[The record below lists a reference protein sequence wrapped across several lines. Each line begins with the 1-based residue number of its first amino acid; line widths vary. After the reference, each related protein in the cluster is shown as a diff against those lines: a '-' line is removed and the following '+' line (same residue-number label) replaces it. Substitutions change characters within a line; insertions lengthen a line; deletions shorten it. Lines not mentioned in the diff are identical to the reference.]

1 MRIQGAKGGSS
12 KPRTP
17 VEQKDSLLAES
28 TAKLLLAISEGEIAG
43 GLDDTCIFLDDTPI
57 GNADGSKNFEGVT
70 WEFRSGSEHQEYIQG
85 IPSVDNEI
93 AVGMEL
99 KDDQPYVR
107 TVNNTQLSAIR
118 IRLSVPQ
125 FLQQHDNGDTTG
137 YRVDYVIELST
148 DGAGYKEVVKSAFDG
163 KTTSEYP
170 RTHRIDLP
178 KASTGWQVRVRRLT
192 KNQNNARIADRIN
205 IAAIAEVI
213 DAKLRYPNTALLF
226 ITFNARQFNNRI
238 PKVSVRP
245 KGGMLVKVPT
255 NYDPINRTYSGVW
268 DGTFKLAA
276 TNNPAWV
283 FYDLV
288 LNNRYGCGDRIKAS
302 QIDKWD
308 LYKIAQYCDELVPDG
323 HGGDGKE
330 PRFLCDVYIQSQE
343 SAYTVLRDI
352 AAIFRGMTF
361 WADNKVKAVADMP
374 SAIFRTFTNANI
386 VGGKPSYSGGSIQNR
401 YTQALVS
408 FTNIDNHSNDDVEPI
423 ADLKL
428 QRRYGVRKLELSAIG
443 CTRRSEANRRG
454 RWALLTNANDRM
466 ISFAT
471 GLEGAIP
478 SPGHIIAVADSSLAG
493 RNTGG
498 RISSV
503 EGRKITLDRTTSIK
517 AGDRLIVNLPNGGSE
532 GRTVTTVNKKVVTVS
547 VEYSQVPQKEAVW
560 VVDSDDLAVQLYR
573 VINIS
578 DNADNT
584 YTINGTIHNPDNYDH
599 IDSGARIDERP
610 ITVIPPNVQP
620 APKNVR
626 ISSYSQVD
634 QGIAFTTLRVDWE
647 AAESAIAYE
656 SEWRRDNGNWINA
669 PRTSTL
675 GFEVN
680 GIYAGRYQVR
690 VRAINASEI
699 SSVWTS
705 AEEVQLNG
713 KEGNPPAPLNLRA
726 ISEVWGITLDWG
738 FDVNTSDSLKTELQY
753 SPENTADSMQLLAD
767 VPYPLKSYRMSG
779 LKAGVRF
786 YFRARL
792 VDKSGNQS
800 EWTSLVLGES
810 SADTEGILAIAGE
823 NFLSNEAGKEMQ
835 KQIDFNKDHIED
847 LTLEQLEIKHD
858 LVDIDSKTIEL
869 DNTTK
874 ELSKKTVEIESNAID
889 TNNKVLQLNT
899 DVEIVNEAVMQNT
912 QFITQVSFKLSEEV
926 ADRTAE
932 IFRLE
937 QVRVT
942 DLDALARWQEQ
953 ISVKVGSN
961 TSSILEVKEAQATYE
976 KATAQKIDQV
986 KADVDGVTGR
996 VTQVETATATL
1007 TEAQAT
1013 FERST
1018 IAQFEEHKGYITNIE
1033 TTVSNIDFTVSE
1045 TLLQLSAEQTSI
1057 KNEQLKSKAEITEN
1071 RKAIATETQARTEM
1085 GVQMKTGFA
1094 NTESAITEIKET
1106 QSEQDK
1112 TIAKTTEQLRSEI
1125 KTGDEKLQEGI
1136 DKQGRELSTVSSAVE
1151 SQKEAVAELEKT
1163 TTTIKE
1169 EQQSNYNELHSN
1181 IVNLQQTQANH
1192 ESSSAEASM
1201 QVAAQVNDLSNK
1213 QLASEAHI
1221 RRNDKAIAE
1230 QESALA
1236 RTETELLA
1244 KVGDNAARI
1253 AEVDKTVSDLESTT
1267 AESAK
1272 EISAHFKE
1280 SDAKLLENQQA
1291 IAKESEARALS
1302 EKGLNTRIDKA
1313 ESTIAQSFEA
1323 ISEVDKAQTEK
1334 SEQLKTELDEAVS
1347 VINTQA
1353 STLSKLDEAQTEL
1366 KQTQQSNFEDN
1377 QASIANLQQTIAN
1390 SDSASAEAAMQTAA
1404 QTTLNH
1410 NENLKVKASV
1420 ERQQKVITNQQ
1431 EAHAELS
1438 EKVDAQHADNQAT
1451 FVDIRKSQA
1460 DDKKAASE
1468 HTEQLRVDLGK
1479 DIADNKNELSNINAV
1494 VTEHSKS
1501 IATLEETT
1509 TQIQQSQQSQHED
1522 TQASIDELKQTTAST
1537 DKALTQ
1543 AKEEAKSHFEDNDAS
1558 IANIQNTHADAESSL
1573 AEIGMQLSAQQNV
1586 QETELLRAK
1595 ASITRID
1602 KVVADNNHA
1611 FAQSIEKLETQFD
1624 DVNASITTL
1633 KKTVSDN
1640 EKSQAEVNELIKSE
1654 IGDNKSAI
1662 ELRGKT
1668 IFDHKGNG
1676 SAIYTIK
1683 TGIWWNGQYYDA
1695 KFMMGATVANGK
1707 VVTQIGFSAD
1717 TFGIFNPASGKLE
1730 PVFFVENGQVFINEA
1745 FINKATIEKIIVG
1758 TDMRSKNYVPNKTGV
1773 RLDMVNGTF
1782 EMNSNSAGSRMSL
1795 DGTGFRLYDEKGRIR
1810 IEIALA

>member
-17 VEQKDSLLAES
+17 VEQKDSLLSES
-28 TAKLLLAISEGEIAG
+28 TTKILLALSEGEIAG
-43 GLDDTCIFLDDTPI
+43 GLDDTRIYLDDTPI
-57 GNADGSKNFEGVT
+57 ANADGSKNFEGVA
-70 WEFRSGSEHQEYIQG
+70 WEFRAGTEHQEYIQG
-85 IPSVDNEI
+85 IPSVDNEFN
-93 AVGMEL
+93 VGMEL

-107 TVNNTQLSAIR
+107 TINNLQLSALR
-118 IRLSVPQ
+118 IRLAVPQ
-125 FLQQHDNGDTTG
+125 FMQQHDNGDTTG
-137 YRVDYVIELST
+137 YIVDYVIELST

-163 KTTSEYP
+163 KTTSEYQ

-178 KASTGWQVRVRRLT
+178 KANTGWQVRVRRLT

-205 IAAIAEVI
+205 VAAVAEVI

-245 KGGMLVKVPT
+245 KGGILVKVPT

-268 DGTFKLAA
+268 DGTFKLAV

-302 QIDKWD
+302 QVEKWD
-308 LYKIAQYCDELVPDG
+308 LYKIAQYCDQLVPDG
-323 HGGDGKE
+323 RGGDGKE

-343 SAYTVLRDI
+343 SAYQVLRDI

-361 WADNKVKAVADMP
+361 WADNKVNAIADMP
-374 SAIFRTFTNANI
+374 ATIFRTFTNANI

-503 EGRKITLDRTTSIK
+503 EGRKITLDRITSIK

-699 SSVWTS
+699 SSVWAS
-705 AEEVQLNG
+705 AEETQLNG
-713 KEGNPPAPLNLRA
+713 KEGNPPKPLNLRA
-726 ISEVWGITLDWG
+726 ASEVWGITLDWG
-738 FDVNTSDSLKTELQY
+738 FDENTSDSLKTELQY

-800 EWTSLVLGES
+800 AWTSLVLGES
-810 SADTEGILAIAGE
+810 STDVEGILEAVGDK
-823 NFLSNEAGKEMQ
+823 FLSTEAGQQMQ
-835 KQIDFNKDHIED
+835 EQIDFNKDNLTD
-847 LTLEQLEIKHD
+847 LK
-858 LVDIDSKTIEL
+858 IDRDDFRQKVISIDREL
-869 DNTTK
+869 D
-874 ELSKKTVEIESNAID
+874 A
-889 TNNKVLQLNT
+889 
-899 DVEIVNEAVMQNT
+899 VNEAVMTVT
-912 QFITQVSFKLSEEV
+912 QMSTENYWELKEES
-926 ADRTAE
+926 AKGKAS
-932 IFRLE
+932 IKQLE
-937 QVRVT
+937 QVQADFTVSQ
-942 DLDALARWQEQ
+942 AKYQQE
-953 ISVKVGSN
+953 V
-961 TSSILEVKEAQATYE
+961 ATQFE
-976 KATAQKIDQV
+976 HV
-986 KADVDGVTGR
+986 SADVLNVQESLAKSNESFAQQIGQVRADLGETNKEVGNIKGR
-996 VTQVETATATL
+996 VTTVETATADL
-1007 TEAQAT
+1007 KQAQAK
-1013 FERST
+1013 FEQST
-1018 IAQFEEHKGYITNIE
+1018 TAQFGEMTGYITNINQTITNLE
-1033 TTVSNIDFTVSE
+1033 FSFSE
-1045 TLLQLSAEQTSI
+1045 ALMQT
-1057 KNEQLKSKAEITEN
+1057 N
-1071 RKAIATETQARTEM
+1071 
-1085 GVQMKTGFA
+1085 
-1094 NTESAITEIKET
+1094 
-1106 QSEQDK
+1106 
-1112 TIAKTTEQLRSEI
+1112 
-1125 KTGDEKLQEGI
+1125 
-1136 DKQGRELSTVSSAVE
+1136 
-1151 SQKEAVAELEKT
+1151 
-1163 TTTIKE
+1163 
-1169 EQQSNYNELHSN
+1169 
-1181 IVNLQQTQANH
+1181 
-1192 ESSSAEASM
+1192 
-1201 QVAAQVNDLSNK
+1201 AQVNETNSELLK
-1213 QLASEAHI
+1213 TKAEVTRLATATATNEKATSELAENVKAQHEQSEAEFGDV
-1221 RRNDKAIAE
+1221 RKSIAE
-1230 QESALA
+1230 
-1236 RTETELLA
+1236 
-1244 KVGDNAARI
+1244 K
-1253 AEVDKTVSDLESTT
+1253 
-1267 AESAK
+1267 
-1272 EISAHFKE
+1272 
-1280 SDAKLLENQQA
+1280 
-1291 IAKESEARALS
+1291 
-1302 EKGLNTRIDKA
+1302 
-1313 ESTIAQSFEA
+1313 
-1323 ISEVDKAQTEK
+1323 DKAQ
-1334 SEQLKTELDEAVS
+1334 SE
-1347 VINTQA
+1347 
-1353 STLSKLDEAQTEL
+1353 
-1366 KQTQQSNFEDN
+1366 
-1377 QASIANLQQTIAN
+1377 
-1390 SDSASAEAAMQTAA
+1390 
-1404 QTTLNH
+1404 
-1410 NENLKVKASV
+1410 
-1420 ERQQKVITNQQ
+1420 R
-1431 EAHAELS
+1431 
-1438 EKVDAQHADNQAT
+1438 
-1451 FVDIRKSQA
+1451 
-1460 DDKKAASE
+1460 
-1468 HTEQLRVDLGK
+1468 TEQVRAELGK
-1479 DIADNKNELSNINAV
+1479 DINDNKDELSKTNAV
-1494 VTEHSKS
+1494 VTQHTES
-1501 IATLEETT
+1501 IATLNETT
-1509 TQIQQSQQSQHED
+1509 TQIKQTQQSQHED
-1522 TQASIDELKQTTAST
+1522 TQASIGKLTETTANT
-1537 DKALTQ
+1537 DKALTE
-1543 AKEEAKSHFEDNDAS
+1543 AKEQSESRFEDNEAS
-1558 IANIQNTHADAESSL
+1558 INHIEQTMSNEEL
-1573 AEIGMQLSAQQNV
+1573 AQVEAIGQLTAQQNV
-1586 QETELLRAK
+1586 QGTEILRAK

-1602 KVVADNNHA
+1602 KVVADNHQA
-1611 FAQSIEKLETQFD
+1611 YAQSFEKIEAQFG
-1624 DVNASITTL
+1624 NLNSSITTL

-1654 IGDNKSAI
+1654 IGENKAAI
-1662 ELRGKT
+1662 EKRAET
-1668 IFDHKGNG
+1668 SVDQQGN
-1676 SAIYTIK
+1676 SRAYFSIK
-1683 TGIWWNGQYYDA
+1683 AGVLHNGQYYDV
-1695 KFMMGATVANGK
+1695 KMMMSAQVKNGQ
-1707 VVTQIGFSAD
+1707 VVTQIAFAAD
-1717 TFGIFNPASGKLE
+1717 EFIIFNNANGQFVTPFAVVNNQVFIGAGFIQDGSITNAKIGNVIQSNDYKANEKGWHINKNGFAEFKNIKARGEINATSGTFSNVTIEEDCDVKGTIYAENMKGNIVSVTKDIYINKSWFGAQVVELFKVKRRSQKCHVWVQGALNPNEYIPGHVGMNTPNRSAIAYRAPGHMDNRGQCDIYIDGVKQDRPNTYQIDGAPASGMYALNE
-1730 PVFFVENGQVFINEA
+1730 FVI
-1745 FINKATIEKIIVG
+1745 
-1758 TDMRSKNYVPNKTGV
+1758 DLP
-1773 RLDMVNGTF
+1773 
-1782 EMNSNSAGSRMSL
+1782 AGSGDASIGISIPQIGNETTRFIMRARVIVFPSA
-1795 DGTGFRLYDEKGRIR
+1795 DEVTQ
-1810 IEIALA
+1810 

>member
-70 WEFRSGSEHQEYIQG
+70 WEFRAGSEHQEYIQG

-137 YRVDYVIELST
+137 YHVDYVIELST

-245 KGGMLVKVPT
+245 QGGLLIKVPT

-374 SAIFRTFTNANI
+374 ASIFRTFTNANI
-386 VGGKPSYSGGSIQNR
+386 VGGKPSYSGGSTQNR

-408 FTNIDNHSNDDVEPI
+408 FTDINNHSNDDIEPVV
-423 ADLKL
+423 DLKL
-428 QRRYGVRKLELSAIG
+428 QRRYKTVRKVELSAIG

-498 RISSV
+498 RISLV

-532 GRTVTTVNKKVVTVS
+532 GRTVTAVNKKVVTVS

-560 VVDSDDLAVQLYR
+560 VVDSDDLAIQLYR

-578 DNADNT
+578 DNGDNT

-626 ISSYSQVD
+626 ISSYSQVE
-634 QGIAFTTLRVDWE
+634 QGIAFTTLRVDWV

-656 SEWRRDNGNWINA
+656 AEWRRDNGNWINA

-699 SSVWTS
+699 SSVWAS
-705 AEEVQLNG
+705 AEETQLNG

-726 ISEVWGITLDWG
+726 TSEVWGITLDWG

-800 EWTSLVLGES
+800 EWTSFVLGEAS
-810 SADTEGILAIAGE
+810 TDVEGILEAVGDK
-823 NFLSNEAGKEMQ
+823 FLSTEAGQQMQ
-835 KQIDFNKDHIED
+835 EQIDFNQGNVQ
-847 LTLEQLEIKHD
+847 LQLEQAAEATLN
-858 LVDIDSKTIEL
+858 
-869 DNTTK
+869 NTMM
-874 ELSKKTVEIESNAID
+874 
-889 TNNKVLQLNT
+889 LN
-899 DVEIVNEAVMQNT
+899 
-912 QFITQVSFKLSEEV
+912 QVSWRLFEEEGT
-926 ADRTAE
+926 RKSE

-937 QVRVT
+937 QVRVS
-942 DLDALARWQEQ
+942 DQEALARWQQQVKTDYEQ
-953 ISVKVGSN
+953 
-961 TSSILEVKEAQATYE
+961 TSSAVLKVQESLSTLEES
-976 KATAQKIDQV
+976 TAKDISQV
-986 KADVDGVTGR
+986 KAEIKQVDDKLGPMDAR
-996 VTQVETATATL
+996 
-1007 TEAQAT
+1007 
-1013 FERST
+1013 
-1018 IAQFEEHKGYITNIE
+1018 IT
-1033 TTVSNIDFTVSE
+1033 DQSE
-1045 TLLQLSAEQTSI
+1045 
-1057 KNEQLKSKAEITEN
+1057 
-1071 RKAIATETQARTEM
+1071 AIAKIDETQT
-1085 GVQMKTGFA
+1085 K
-1094 NTESAITEIKET
+1094 
-1106 QSEQDK
+1106 
-1112 TIAKTTEQLRSEI
+1112 
-1125 KTGDEKLQEGI
+1125 
-1136 DKQGRELSTVSSAVE
+1136 
-1151 SQKEAVAELEKT
+1151 
-1163 TTTIKE
+1163 
-1169 EQQSNYNELHSN
+1169 
-1181 IVNLQQTQANH
+1181 
-1192 ESSSAEASM
+1192 
-1201 QVAAQVNDLSNK
+1201 
-1213 QLASEAHI
+1213 HI
-1221 RRNDKAIAE
+1221 E
-1230 QESALA
+1230 
-1236 RTETELLA
+1236 
-1244 KVGDNAARI
+1244 
-1253 AEVDKTVSDLESTT
+1253 T
-1267 AESAK
+1267 AESRFNDNEAL
-1272 EISAHFKE
+1272 I
-1280 SDAKLLENQQA
+1280 NQ
-1291 IAKESEARALS
+1291 LS
-1302 EKGLNTRIDKA
+1302 R
-1313 ESTIAQSFEA
+1313 
-1323 ISEVDKAQTEK
+1323 
-1334 SEQLKTELDEAVS
+1334 
-1347 VINTQA
+1347 
-1353 STLSKLDEAQTEL
+1353 
-1366 KQTQQSNFEDN
+1366 
-1377 QASIANLQQTIAN
+1377 TIAN
-1390 SDSASAEAAMQTAA
+1390 
-1404 QTTLNH
+1404 
-1410 NENLKVKASV
+1410 
-1420 ERQQKVITNQQ
+1420 
-1431 EAHAELS
+1431 
-1438 EKVDAQHADNQAT
+1438 
-1451 FVDIRKSQA
+1451 
-1460 DDKKAASE
+1460 
-1468 HTEQLRVDLGK
+1468 
-1479 DIADNKNELSNINAV
+1479 
-1494 VTEHSKS
+1494 
-1501 IATLEETT
+1501 
-1509 TQIQQSQQSQHED
+1509 
-1522 TQASIDELKQTTAST
+1522 
-1537 DKALTQ
+1537 
-1543 AKEEAKSHFEDNDAS
+1543 
-1558 IANIQNTHADAESSL
+1558 AESSL
-1573 AEIGMQLSAQQNV
+1573 AEMGMQLTAEYGNQSVEQ
-1586 QETELLRAK
+1586 LRIK
-1595 ASITRID
+1595 ASITRLD
-1602 KVVADNNHA
+1602 TVTANKFQS
-1611 FAQSIEKLETQFD
+1611 FAQSIEKLETQFN
-1624 DVNASITTL
+1624 DVNATITTL

-1640 EKSQAEVNELIKSE
+1640 EKSQAELNELIKSE
-1654 IGDNKSAI
+1654 IGDNKAAI
-1662 ELRGKT
+1662 ELRGQT
-1668 IFDHKGNG
+1668 VFDHKGNG

-1683 TGIWWNGQYYDA
+1683 TGINWDGQYYDA
-1695 KFMMGATVANGK
+1695 KFLMGATVANGK

-1717 TFGIFNPASGKLE
+1717 KFGIFNPSSGKLE
-1730 PVFFVENGQVFINEA
+1730 PAFMVENGQVFI
-1745 FINKATIEKIIVG
+1745 
-1758 TDMRSKNYVPNKTGV
+1758 S
-1773 RLDMVNGTF
+1773 
-1782 EMNSNSAGSRMSL
+1782 SA
-1795 DGTGFRLYDEKGRIR
+1795 
-1810 IEIALA
+1810 

>member
-17 VEQKDSLLAES
+17 VEQKDSLLSES
-28 TAKLLLAISEGEIAG
+28 TAKILLALSEGEIAG
-43 GLDDTCIFLDDTPI
+43 GLDDTRIFLDDTPI
-57 GNADGSKNFEGVT
+57 ANADGSKNFEGVT
-70 WEFRSGSEHQEYIQG
+70 WEFRAGTEHQEYIQG
-85 IPSVDNEI
+85 IPSVDNEFS
-93 AVGMEL
+93 VGMEL

-107 TVNNTQLSAIR
+107 TINNLQLSALR
-118 IRLSVPQ
+118 IRLAVPQ
-125 FLQQHDNGDTTG
+125 FMQQHDNGDTTG
-137 YRVDYVIELST
+137 YRVDYVTELST
-148 DGAGYKEVVKSAFDG
+148 DGAGYKEAVKSAFDG
-163 KTTSEYP
+163 KTTSEYQ
-170 RTHRIDLP
+170 RTHRVDLP

-205 IAAIAEVI
+205 VAAVAEVI

-238 PKVSVRP
+238 PKISVRP
-245 KGGMLVKVPT
+245 KGGILVKVPT

-302 QIDKWD
+302 QVEKWD

-343 SAYTVLRDI
+343 AAYTILRDI
-352 AAIFRGMTF
+352 AAIFRGMTY
-361 WADNKVKAVADMP
+361 WSDNKVNAIADMP
-374 SAIFRTFTNANI
+374 STIFRTFTNANI

-503 EGRKITLDRTTSIK
+503 EGRKITLDRSTSIK

-532 GRTVTTVNKKVVTVS
+532 GRTVTAVNKKVVTVS

-560 VVDSDDLAVQLYR
+560 VVDSDDLAIQLYR

-578 DNADNT
+578 DNGDNT

-656 SEWRRDNGNWINA
+656 AEWRRDNGNWINA

-699 SSVWTS
+699 SSVWAS
-705 AEEVQLNG
+705 AEETQLNG
-713 KEGNPPAPLNLRA
+713 KEGNPPKPLNLRA
-726 ISEVWGITLDWG
+726 TSEVWGITLDWG

-800 EWTSLVLGES
+800 EWTSFVLGES
-810 SADTEGILAIAGE
+810 STDVDGILDAVGDK
-823 NFLSNEAGKEMQ
+823 FLSTEAGQQMQ
-835 KQIDFNKDHIED
+835 EQIDFNKDHIED

-858 LVDIDSKTIEL
+858 IINVDSKTIDL
-869 DNTTK
+869 
-874 ELSKKTVEIESNAID
+874 
-889 TNNKVLQLNT
+889 NNKVVQLNT
-899 DVEIVNEAVMQNT
+899 DVEIVNEAVLQNT
-912 QFITQVSFKLSEEV
+912 QFTTQVSFKLSEEV
-926 ADRTAE
+926 ADRKAE

-937 QVRVT
+937 QVRAT

-976 KATAQKIDQV
+976 AASAKQISQV
-986 KADVDGVTGR
+986 KADVDSVTGR

-1007 TEAQAT
+1007 TEAQAK

-1071 RKAIATETQARTEM
+1071 RKAIATETEARTEM

-1125 KTGDEKLQEGI
+1125 KMGDEKLQGDI
-1136 DKQGRELSTVSSAVE
+1136 DKQGRELS
-1151 SQKEAVAELEKT
+1151 K
-1163 TTTIKE
+1163 I
-1169 EQQSNYNELHSN
+1169 
-1181 IVNLQQTQANH
+1181 
-1192 ESSSAEASM
+1192 SSSVDE
-1201 QVAAQVNDLSNK
+1201 QK
-1213 QLASEAHI
+1213 T
-1221 RRNDKAIAE
+1221 AIAE
-1230 QESALA
+1230 L
-1236 RTETELLA
+1236 
-1244 KVGDNAARI
+1244 
-1253 AEVDKTVSDLESTT
+1253 DKT
-1267 AESAK
+1267 
-1272 EISAHFKE
+1272 
-1280 SDAKLLENQQA
+1280 
-1291 IAKESEARALS
+1291 
-1302 EKGLNTRIDKA
+1302 
-1313 ESTIAQSFEA
+1313 
-1323 ISEVDKAQTEK
+1323 
-1334 SEQLKTELDEAVS
+1334 
-1347 VINTQA
+1347 
-1353 STLSKLDEAQTEL
+1353 QTEL
-1366 KQTQQSNFEDN
+1366 KQTQQSNYEEN
-1377 QASIANLQQTIAN
+1377 NAHIANLQQTIAN
-1390 SDSASAEAAMQTAA
+1390 SDSANAEAIMQTTA

-1420 ERQQKVITNQQ
+1420 ERQQKAIANQQ

-1438 EKVDAQHADNQAT
+1438 EKVDAQYADNQAT

-1468 HTEQLRVDLGK
+1468 HTEQVRAELGK

-1509 TQIQQSQQSQHED
+1509 TQIQQSQKSQHED

-1573 AEIGMQLSAQQNV
+1573 AEMAMQLSAQQNV
-1586 QETELLRAK
+1586 QGTELLRAK
-1595 ASITRID
+1595 ASIERVD
-1602 KVVADNNHA
+1602 KTVANNSLA
-1611 FAQSIEKLETQFD
+1611 YAQSFEKIEAQFES
-1624 DVNASITTL
+1624 VNSSITTL

-1640 EKSQAEVNELIKSE
+1640 EKAQAEVNELIKSE
-1654 IGDNKSAI
+1654 IGDNKAAI
-1662 ELRGKT
+1662 ELRGQT
-1668 IFDHKGNG
+1668 VFDHKGNG

-1683 TGIWWNGQYYDA
+1683 TGINWNGQYYDA
-1695 KFMMGATVANGK
+1695 KFMMGAEVKSGQ

-1717 TFGIFNPASGKLE
+1717 TFGIFNPSSGKLE
-1730 PVFFVENGQVFINEA
+1730 PVFFVENGQVFIKEA
-1745 FINKATIEKIIVG
+1745 LINKAIIGSIVVQ
-1758 TDMRSKNYVPNKTGV
+1758 TDMRSPNYVPGKSGM
-1773 RLDMVNGTF
+1773 RIDMQNSVF
-1782 EMNSNSAGSRMSL
+1782 ETNSNEGDYSVIRNS
-1795 DGTGFRLYDEKGRIR
+1795 KGDYFKYKNTYI
-1810 IEIALA
+1810 IELGWFL

>member
-70 WEFRSGSEHQEYIQG
+70 WEFRAGSEHQEYIQG

-137 YRVDYVIELST
+137 YHVDYVIELST

-245 KGGMLVKVPT
+245 KGGLLVKVPT

-302 QIDKWD
+302 QVEKWD

-374 SAIFRTFTNANI
+374 ASIFRTFTNANI
-386 VGGKPSYSGGSIQNR
+386 VGGKPSYSGGSTQNR

-408 FTNIDNHSNDDVEPI
+408 FTDINNHSNDDIEPVV
-423 ADLKL
+423 DLKL
-428 QRRYGVRKLELSAIG
+428 QRRYKTVRKVELSAIG

-532 GRTVTTVNKKVVTVS
+532 GRTVTAVNKKVVTVS

-560 VVDSDDLAVQLYR
+560 VVDSDDLAIQLYR

-578 DNADNT
+578 VNGDNT

-626 ISSYSQVD
+626 ISSYSQVE

-656 SEWRRDNGNWINA
+656 AEWRRDNGNWINA

-699 SSVWTS
+699 SSVWAS
-705 AEEVQLNG
+705 AEETQLNG
-713 KEGNPPAPLNLRA
+713 KEGNPPKPLNLRA
-726 ISEVWGITLDWG
+726 TSEVWGITLDWG

-800 EWTSLVLGES
+800 EWTSFVLGES
-810 SADTEGILAIAGE
+810 STDVEGILGAVGDK
-823 NFLSNEAGKEMQ
+823 FLSNEAGQIMQ
-835 KQIDFNKDHIED
+835 EQIDFNQGNVQ
-847 LTLEQLEIKHD
+847 LQLEQAAEATLN
-858 LVDIDSKTIEL
+858 
-869 DNTTK
+869 NTMM
-874 ELSKKTVEIESNAID
+874 
-889 TNNKVLQLNT
+889 LN
-899 DVEIVNEAVMQNT
+899 
-912 QFITQVSFKLSEEV
+912 QVSWRLFEEEGT
-926 ADRTAE
+926 RKSE

-937 QVRVT
+937 QVRVS
-942 DLDALARWQEQ
+942 DQEALARWQQQVKTDYEQ
-953 ISVKVGSN
+953 
-961 TSSILEVKEAQATYE
+961 TSSAVLKVQESLSTLEES
-976 KATAQKIDQV
+976 TAKDISQV
-986 KADVDGVTGR
+986 KAEIKQVDDKLGPMDARITDQSEAIAKIDE
-996 VTQVETATATL
+996 TQTKHIETAESRFNDN
-1007 TEAQAT
+1007 EALINQ
-1013 FERST
+1013 
-1018 IAQFEEHKGYITNIE
+1018 
-1033 TTVSNIDFTVSE
+1033 
-1045 TLLQLSAEQTSI
+1045 
-1057 KNEQLKSKAEITEN
+1057 
-1071 RKAIATETQARTEM
+1071 
-1085 GVQMKTGFA
+1085 
-1094 NTESAITEIKET
+1094 
-1106 QSEQDK
+1106 
-1112 TIAKTTEQLRSEI
+1112 
-1125 KTGDEKLQEGI
+1125 
-1136 DKQGRELSTVSSAVE
+1136 
-1151 SQKEAVAELEKT
+1151 
-1163 TTTIKE
+1163 
-1169 EQQSNYNELHSN
+1169 
-1181 IVNLQQTQANH
+1181 
-1192 ESSSAEASM
+1192 
-1201 QVAAQVNDLSNK
+1201 
-1213 QLASEAHI
+1213 
-1221 RRNDKAIAE
+1221 
-1230 QESALA
+1230 LA
-1236 RTETELLA
+1236 RT
-1244 KVGDNAARI
+1244 
-1253 AEVDKTVSDLESTT
+1253 
-1267 AESAK
+1267 
-1272 EISAHFKE
+1272 
-1280 SDAKLLENQQA
+1280 
-1291 IAKESEARALS
+1291 
-1302 EKGLNTRIDKA
+1302 
-1313 ESTIAQSFEA
+1313 
-1323 ISEVDKAQTEK
+1323 
-1334 SEQLKTELDEAVS
+1334 
-1347 VINTQA
+1347 
-1353 STLSKLDEAQTEL
+1353 
-1366 KQTQQSNFEDN
+1366 
-1377 QASIANLQQTIAN
+1377 
-1390 SDSASAEAAMQTAA
+1390 
-1404 QTTLNH
+1404 
-1410 NENLKVKASV
+1410 
-1420 ERQQKVITNQQ
+1420 ITN
-1431 EAHAELS
+1431 
-1438 EKVDAQHADNQAT
+1438 
-1451 FVDIRKSQA
+1451 
-1460 DDKKAASE
+1460 
-1468 HTEQLRVDLGK
+1468 
-1479 DIADNKNELSNINAV
+1479 
-1494 VTEHSKS
+1494 
-1501 IATLEETT
+1501 
-1509 TQIQQSQQSQHED
+1509 
-1522 TQASIDELKQTTAST
+1522 
-1537 DKALTQ
+1537 
-1543 AKEEAKSHFEDNDAS
+1543 
-1558 IANIQNTHADAESSL
+1558 AESSL
-1573 AEIGMQLSAQQNV
+1573 AEVGMQLTAEYGNQAVEQLKIQS
-1586 QETELLRAK
+1586 
-1595 ASITRID
+1595 SITRLD
-1602 KVVADNNHA
+1602 KTVANNQLT
-1611 FAQSIEKLETQFD
+1611 FAQSIERLNSQYGETQAAIEKMAKTEVD
-1624 DVNASITTL
+1624 YQGNASSVISF
-1633 KKTVSDN
+1633 KTAVM
-1640 EKSQAEVNELIKSE
+1640 
-1654 IGDNKSAI
+1654 
-1662 ELRGKT
+1662 
-1668 IFDHKGNG
+1668 
-1676 SAIYTIK
+1676 Y
-1683 TGIWWNGQYYDA
+1683 NGQYYDA
-1695 KFMMGATVANGK
+1695 KMLIGASVKNGQ

-1717 TFGIFNPASGKLE
+1717 TFGIFNPSSGKLD
-1730 PVFFVENGQVFINEA
+1730 PAFVVINGQVVISEA
-1745 FINKATIEKIIVG
+1745 LINKAMIGSIVVQ
-1758 TDMRSKNYVPNKTGV
+1758 TDMRSPNYVPGKSGM
-1773 RLDMVNGTF
+1773 RIDMQNSVF
-1782 EMNSNSAGSRMSL
+1782 ETNSNEGDYSVIRNS
-1795 DGTGFRLYDEKGRIR
+1795 KGDYFKYKNIYI
-1810 IEIALA
+1810 IELGWFL

>member
-1 MRIQGAKGGSS
+1 
-12 KPRTP
+12 
-17 VEQKDSLLAES
+17 
-28 TAKLLLAISEGEIAG
+28 
-43 GLDDTCIFLDDTPI
+43 DTPI

-70 WEFRSGSEHQEYIQG
+70 WEFRAGSEHQEYIQG

-137 YRVDYVIELST
+137 YHVDYVIELST

-178 KASTGWQVRVRRLT
+178 KASTGWQVRVHRLT

-226 ITFNARQFNNRI
+226 ITLNARQFNNRI

-245 KGGMLVKVPT
+245 QGGLLIKVPT

-374 SAIFRTFTNANI
+374 ASIFRTFTNANI
-386 VGGKPSYSGGSIQNR
+386 VGGKPSYSGGSTQNR

-408 FTNIDNHSNDDVEPI
+408 FTDINNHSNDDIEPVV
-423 ADLKL
+423 DLKL
-428 QRRYGVRKLELSAIG
+428 QRRYKTVRKVELSAIG

-517 AGDRLIVNLPNGGSE
+517 AGDRLIVNLPHGGSE
-532 GRTVTTVNKKVVTVS
+532 GRTVTAVNKKVVTVS

-578 DNADNT
+578 DNGDNT

-599 IDSGARIDERP
+599 IDSGVRIDERP

-656 SEWRRDNGNWINA
+656 AEWRRDNGNWINA

-699 SSVWTS
+699 SSVWAS
-705 AEEVQLNG
+705 AEETQLNG
-713 KEGNPPAPLNLRA
+713 KEGNPPKPLNLRST
-726 ISEVWGITLDWG
+726 SEVWGITLNWG

-800 EWTSLVLGES
+800 EWTSFVLGEAS
-810 SADTEGILAIAGE
+810 TDVEGILEAVGDK
-823 NFLSNEAGKEMQ
+823 FLSTEAGQQMQ
-835 KQIDFNKDHIED
+835 EQIDFNKDNLTD
-847 LTLEQLEIKHD
+847 LK
-858 LVDIDSKTIEL
+858 IDSDDFRQKVISIDREL
-869 DNTTK
+869 
-874 ELSKKTVEIESNAID
+874 EA
-889 TNNKVLQLNT
+889 
-899 DVEIVNEAVMQNT
+899 VNEAVMEVVHFSTENYYEL
-912 QFITQVSFKLSEEV
+912 KEES
-926 ADRTAE
+926 AKGKAS
-932 IFRLE
+932 IKQLE
-937 QVRVT
+937 QVQADFTASQAKYQQEVAAQFEHT
-942 DLDALARWQEQ
+942 AADVLNVQNALAKSNEAFAEDIRQVRADLGETNDE
-953 ISVKVGSN
+953 VG
-961 TSSILEVKEAQATYE
+961 TIK
-976 KATAQKIDQV
+976 
-986 KADVDGVTGR
+986 GR
-996 VTQVETATATL
+996 VTTVETATVDL
-1007 TEAQAT
+1007 KQAQAKQEQSVAAEFGEMRGYLT
-1013 FERST
+1013 HLGQVTTDDNKALVEAIGQT
-1018 IAQFEEHKGYITNIE
+1018 QAQFLSLHNESLVSRARIIRTE
-1033 TTVSNIDFTVSE
+1033 TA
-1045 TLLQLSAEQTSI
+1045 L
-1057 KNEQLKSKAEITEN
+1057 
-1071 RKAIATETQARTEM
+1071 ATETEARAEDK
-1085 GVQMKTGFA
+1085 VQIDARFNDAEG
-1094 NTESAITEIKET
+1094 AITTIKEV
-1106 QSEQDK
+1106 QAQQGEA
-1112 TIAKTTEQLRSEI
+1112 IAKSEEQLRAEI
-1125 KTGDEKLQEGI
+1125 NLGDEALQGQLTE
-1136 DKQGRELSTVSSAVE
+1136 QGRELSEVSSVVTE
-1151 SQKEAVAELEKT
+1151 HKS
-1163 TTTIKE
+1163 
-1169 EQQSNYNELHSN
+1169 
-1181 IVNLQQTQANH
+1181 
-1192 ESSSAEASM
+1192 
-1201 QVAAQVNDLSNK
+1201 
-1213 QLASEAHI
+1213 
-1221 RRNDKAIAE
+1221 AIAD
-1230 QESALA
+1230 L
-1236 RTETELLA
+1236 
-1244 KVGDNAARI
+1244 
-1253 AEVDKTVSDLESTT
+1253 DKTV
-1267 AESAK
+1267 
-1272 EISAHFKE
+1272 
-1280 SDAKLLENQQA
+1280 
-1291 IAKESEARALS
+1291 
-1302 EKGLNTRIDKA
+1302 
-1313 ESTIAQSFEA
+1313 
-1323 ISEVDKAQTEK
+1323 
-1334 SEQLKTELDEAVS
+1334 
-1347 VINTQA
+1347 TQV
-1353 STLSKLDEAQTEL
+1353 
-1366 KQTQQSNFEDN
+1366 KQTQQSQYNETK
-1377 QASIANLQQTIAN
+1377 ASINELSETTTSLDEAMTTEKALTESRFEETEASISSLQQTVAN
-1390 SDSASAEAAMQTAA
+1390 IEGATVEAVGQL
-1404 QTTLNH
+1404 QVQHDIQGIEVLS
-1410 NENLKVKASV
+1410 VKASIRRV
-1420 ERQQKVITNQQ
+1420 ETVIATETHALAQKVEQ
-1431 EAHAELS
+1431 L
-1438 EKVDAQHADNQAT
+1438 DAQYGDMN
-1451 FVDIRKSQA
+1451 S
-1460 DDKKAASE
+1460 S
-1468 HTEQLRVDLGK
+1468 
-1479 DIADNKNELSNINAV
+1479 IN
-1494 VTEHSKS
+1494 
-1501 IATLEETT
+1501 
-1509 TQIQQSQQSQHED
+1509 
-1522 TQASIDELKQTTAST
+1522 
-1537 DKALTQ
+1537 
-1543 AKEEAKSHFEDNDAS
+1543 
-1558 IANIQNTHADAESSL
+1558 SL
-1573 AEIGMQLSAQQNV
+1573 Q
-1586 QETELLRAK
+1586 
-1595 ASITRID
+1595 
-1602 KVVADNNHA
+1602 KVVA
-1611 FAQSIEKLETQFD
+1611 
-1624 DVNASITTL
+1624 
-1633 KKTVSDN
+1633 DN
-1640 EKSQAEVNELIKSE
+1640 EKSQAKVNELIKSE
-1654 IGDNKSAI
+1654 IDDNKAAI
-1662 ELRGKT
+1662 EKRAETSVDHNGNASS
-1668 IFDHKGNG
+1668 IFG
-1676 SAIYTIK
+1676 IK
-1683 TGIWWNGQYYDA
+1683 NAVEVNGQYYEA
-1695 KFMMGATVANGK
+1695 QMMMSASVKNGR
-1707 VVTQIGFSAD
+1707 VTTQIGFSAD
-1717 TFGIFNPASGKLE
+1717 TFGIFNPSSGKLE
-1730 PVFFVENGQVFINEA
+1730 PAFVVVNGQVVMSDA

-1758 TDMRSKNYVPNKTGV
+1758 TDMRSKNYAAGKTGT
-1773 RLDMVNGTF
+1773 RIDMNNGTI
-1782 EMNSNSAGSRMSL
+1782 EINGSDDSGSRMTIKN
-1795 DGTGFRLYDEKGRIR
+1795 DQIAVYAGGKPKIVIGRLYGI
-1810 IEIALA
+1810 

>member
-70 WEFRSGSEHQEYIQG
+70 WEFRAGSEHQEYIQG

-137 YRVDYVIELST
+137 YHVDYVIELST

-245 KGGMLVKVPT
+245 QGGLLIKVPT

-374 SAIFRTFTNANI
+374 ASIFRTFTNANI
-386 VGGKPSYSGGSIQNR
+386 VGGKPSYSGGSTQNR

-408 FTNIDNHSNDDVEPI
+408 FTDINNHSNDDIEPVV
-423 ADLKL
+423 DLKL
-428 QRRYGVRKLELSAIG
+428 QRRYKTVRKVELSAIG

-498 RISSV
+498 RISLV

-532 GRTVTTVNKKVVTVS
+532 GRTVTAVNKKVVTVS

-560 VVDSDDLAVQLYR
+560 VVDSDDLAIQLYR

-578 DNADNT
+578 DNGDNT

-626 ISSYSQVD
+626 ISSYSQVE
-634 QGIAFTTLRVDWE
+634 QGIAFTTLRVDWV

-656 SEWRRDNGNWINA
+656 AEWRRDNGNWINA

-699 SSVWTS
+699 SSVWAS
-705 AEEVQLNG
+705 AEETQLNG

-726 ISEVWGITLDWG
+726 TSEVWGITLDWG

-800 EWTSLVLGES
+800 EWTSFVLGEAS
-810 SADTEGILAIAGE
+810 TDVEGILEAVGDK
-823 NFLSNEAGKEMQ
+823 FLSTEAGQQMQ
-835 KQIDFNKDHIED
+835 EQIDFNQGNVQ
-847 LTLEQLEIKHD
+847 LQLEQAAEATLN
-858 LVDIDSKTIEL
+858 
-869 DNTTK
+869 NTMM
-874 ELSKKTVEIESNAID
+874 
-889 TNNKVLQLNT
+889 LN
-899 DVEIVNEAVMQNT
+899 
-912 QFITQVSFKLSEEV
+912 QVSWRLFEEEGT
-926 ADRTAE
+926 RKSE

-937 QVRVT
+937 QVRVS
-942 DLDALARWQEQ
+942 DQEALARWQQQVKTDYEQ
-953 ISVKVGSN
+953 
-961 TSSILEVKEAQATYE
+961 TSSAVLKVQESLSTLEES
-976 KATAQKIDQV
+976 TAKDISQV
-986 KADVDGVTGR
+986 KAEIKQVDDKLGPMDARITDQSEAIAKIDE
-996 VTQVETATATL
+996 TQTKHIETAESRFNDN
-1007 TEAQAT
+1007 EALINQ
-1013 FERST
+1013 
-1018 IAQFEEHKGYITNIE
+1018 
-1033 TTVSNIDFTVSE
+1033 
-1045 TLLQLSAEQTSI
+1045 
-1057 KNEQLKSKAEITEN
+1057 
-1071 RKAIATETQARTEM
+1071 
-1085 GVQMKTGFA
+1085 
-1094 NTESAITEIKET
+1094 
-1106 QSEQDK
+1106 
-1112 TIAKTTEQLRSEI
+1112 
-1125 KTGDEKLQEGI
+1125 
-1136 DKQGRELSTVSSAVE
+1136 
-1151 SQKEAVAELEKT
+1151 
-1163 TTTIKE
+1163 
-1169 EQQSNYNELHSN
+1169 
-1181 IVNLQQTQANH
+1181 
-1192 ESSSAEASM
+1192 
-1201 QVAAQVNDLSNK
+1201 
-1213 QLASEAHI
+1213 
-1221 RRNDKAIAE
+1221 
-1230 QESALA
+1230 LA
-1236 RTETELLA
+1236 RT
-1244 KVGDNAARI
+1244 
-1253 AEVDKTVSDLESTT
+1253 
-1267 AESAK
+1267 
-1272 EISAHFKE
+1272 
-1280 SDAKLLENQQA
+1280 
-1291 IAKESEARALS
+1291 
-1302 EKGLNTRIDKA
+1302 
-1313 ESTIAQSFEA
+1313 
-1323 ISEVDKAQTEK
+1323 
-1334 SEQLKTELDEAVS
+1334 
-1347 VINTQA
+1347 
-1353 STLSKLDEAQTEL
+1353 
-1366 KQTQQSNFEDN
+1366 
-1377 QASIANLQQTIAN
+1377 IAN
-1390 SDSASAEAAMQTAA
+1390 
-1404 QTTLNH
+1404 
-1410 NENLKVKASV
+1410 
-1420 ERQQKVITNQQ
+1420 
-1431 EAHAELS
+1431 
-1438 EKVDAQHADNQAT
+1438 
-1451 FVDIRKSQA
+1451 
-1460 DDKKAASE
+1460 
-1468 HTEQLRVDLGK
+1468 
-1479 DIADNKNELSNINAV
+1479 
-1494 VTEHSKS
+1494 
-1501 IATLEETT
+1501 
-1509 TQIQQSQQSQHED
+1509 
-1522 TQASIDELKQTTAST
+1522 
-1537 DKALTQ
+1537 
-1543 AKEEAKSHFEDNDAS
+1543 
-1558 IANIQNTHADAESSL
+1558 AESSL
-1573 AEIGMQLSAQQNV
+1573 AEMGMQLTAEYGNQSVEQ
-1586 QETELLRAK
+1586 LRIK
-1595 ASITRID
+1595 ASITRLD
-1602 KVVADNNHA
+1602 TVTANKFQS
-1611 FAQSIEKLETQFD
+1611 FAQSIERLNSQYGETQAAIEKMAKTEVD
-1624 DVNASITTL
+1624 YQGNASSVISF
-1633 KKTVSDN
+1633 KTAVM
-1640 EKSQAEVNELIKSE
+1640 
-1654 IGDNKSAI
+1654 
-1662 ELRGKT
+1662 
-1668 IFDHKGNG
+1668 
-1676 SAIYTIK
+1676 Y
-1683 TGIWWNGQYYDA
+1683 NGQYYDA
-1695 KFMMGATVANGK
+1695 KMLIGASVKNGQ

-1717 TFGIFNPASGKLE
+1717 TFGIFNPSSGKLD
-1730 PVFFVENGQVFINEA
+1730 PAFVVINGQVVISEA
-1745 FINKATIEKIIVG
+1745 LINKAMIGSIVVQ
-1758 TDMRSKNYVPNKTGV
+1758 TDMRSPNYVPGKSGM
-1773 RLDMVNGTF
+1773 RIDMQNSVF
-1782 EMNSNSAGSRMSL
+1782 ETNSNEGDYSVIRNS
-1795 DGTGFRLYDEKGRIR
+1795 KGDYFKYKNIYI
-1810 IEIALA
+1810 IELGWFL

>member
-70 WEFRSGSEHQEYIQG
+70 WEFRAGSEHQEYIQG

-118 IRLSVPQ
+118 IRLSAPQ

-148 DGAGYKEVVKSAFDG
+148 DGAGYKDVVKSAFDG

-245 KGGMLVKVPT
+245 QGGLLIKVPT

-374 SAIFRTFTNANI
+374 ASIFRTFTNANI
-386 VGGKPSYSGGSIQNR
+386 VGGKPSYSGGSTQNR

-408 FTNIDNHSNDDVEPI
+408 FTDINNHSNDDIEPVV
-423 ADLKL
+423 DLKL
-428 QRRYGVRKLELSAIG
+428 QRRYKTVRKVELSAIG
-443 CTRRSEANRRG
+443 CTRRTEANRRG

-498 RISSV
+498 RISLV

-517 AGDRLIVNLPNGGSE
+517 AGDRLIVNLPSGGSE
-532 GRTVTTVNKKVVTVS
+532 GRTVTAVNKKVVTVS

-656 SEWRRDNGNWINA
+656 AEWRRDNGNWINA
-669 PRTSTL
+669 LRTSTL

-699 SSVWTS
+699 SSVWAS
-705 AEEVQLNG
+705 AEETQLNG
-713 KEGNPPAPLNLRA
+713 KEGNPPKPLNLRA
-726 ISEVWGITLDWG
+726 TSEVWGITLDWG
-738 FDVNTSDSLKTELQY
+738 FDANTSDSLKTELQY

-800 EWTSLVLGES
+800 EWTSFVLGES
-810 SADTEGILAIAGE
+810 STDVEGILDAVGDK
-823 NFLSNEAGKEMQ
+823 FLSTEAGQQMQ
-835 KQIDFNKDHIED
+835 EQIDFNKDNLTD
-847 LTLEQLEIKHD
+847 LK
-858 LVDIDSKTIEL
+858 IDSDDFRQKVISIDREL
-869 DNTTK
+869 
-874 ELSKKTVEIESNAID
+874 EA
-889 TNNKVLQLNT
+889 
-899 DVEIVNEAVMQNT
+899 VNEAVMEVVHFSTENYYELKEESAKGKASIKQLQQVQADFTASQAKYQQEVAAQFEHTAADVLNVQNALAKSNEA
-912 QFITQVSFKLSEEV
+912 FAEDIRQVRADLGETNEEV
-926 ADRTAE
+926 GT
-932 IFRLE
+932 IKG
-937 QVRVT
+937 RVT
-942 DLDALARWQEQ
+942 D
-953 ISVKVGSN
+953 I
-961 TSSILEVKEAQATYE
+961 
-976 KATAQKIDQV
+976 
-986 KADVDGVTGR
+986 
-996 VTQVETATATL
+996 ATATTDL
-1007 TEAQAT
+1007 EKAQAKHEASVVAEFGEMRGYLT
-1013 FERST
+1013 HLGQVTTDDNKALVEAIGQT
-1018 IAQFEEHKGYITNIE
+1018 QAQFLSLHNESLVSRARIIHTE
-1033 TTVSNIDFTVSE
+1033 TA
-1045 TLLQLSAEQTSI
+1045 L
-1057 KNEQLKSKAEITEN
+1057 
-1071 RKAIATETQARTEM
+1071 ATETEARAEDK
-1085 GVQMKTGFA
+1085 VQIDARFNDAEG
-1094 NTESAITEIKET
+1094 AITTIKEV
-1106 QSEQDK
+1106 QAQQGEA
-1112 TIAKTTEQLRSEI
+1112 IAKSEEQLRAEI
-1125 KTGDEKLQEGI
+1125 NLGDEKLQGQLTE
-1136 DKQGRELSTVSSAVE
+1136 QGRELSEVSSVVTE
-1151 SQKEAVAELEKT
+1151 HKS
-1163 TTTIKE
+1163 
-1169 EQQSNYNELHSN
+1169 
-1181 IVNLQQTQANH
+1181 
-1192 ESSSAEASM
+1192 
-1201 QVAAQVNDLSNK
+1201 
-1213 QLASEAHI
+1213 
-1221 RRNDKAIAE
+1221 AIAD
-1230 QESALA
+1230 L
-1236 RTETELLA
+1236 
-1244 KVGDNAARI
+1244 
-1253 AEVDKTVSDLESTT
+1253 DKTV
-1267 AESAK
+1267 
-1272 EISAHFKE
+1272 
-1280 SDAKLLENQQA
+1280 
-1291 IAKESEARALS
+1291 
-1302 EKGLNTRIDKA
+1302 
-1313 ESTIAQSFEA
+1313 
-1323 ISEVDKAQTEK
+1323 
-1334 SEQLKTELDEAVS
+1334 
-1347 VINTQA
+1347 TQV
-1353 STLSKLDEAQTEL
+1353 
-1366 KQTQQSNFEDN
+1366 KQTQQSQYNETK
-1377 QASIANLQQTIAN
+1377 ASINELSETTTSLDEAMTTEKALTESRFEETEASISSLQQTVAN
-1390 SDSASAEAAMQTAA
+1390 IEGATVEAVGQL
-1404 QTTLNH
+1404 QVQHDIQGIEVLS
-1410 NENLKVKASV
+1410 VKASIRRV
-1420 ERQQKVITNQQ
+1420 ETVIATETHALAQKVEQ
-1431 EAHAELS
+1431 L
-1438 EKVDAQHADNQAT
+1438 DAQYGAMN
-1451 FVDIRKSQA
+1451 S
-1460 DDKKAASE
+1460 S
-1468 HTEQLRVDLGK
+1468 
-1479 DIADNKNELSNINAV
+1479 IN
-1494 VTEHSKS
+1494 
-1501 IATLEETT
+1501 
-1509 TQIQQSQQSQHED
+1509 
-1522 TQASIDELKQTTAST
+1522 
-1537 DKALTQ
+1537 
-1543 AKEEAKSHFEDNDAS
+1543 
-1558 IANIQNTHADAESSL
+1558 SL
-1573 AEIGMQLSAQQNV
+1573 Q
-1586 QETELLRAK
+1586 
-1595 ASITRID
+1595 
-1602 KVVADNNHA
+1602 KVVADNEK
-1611 FAQSIEKLETQFD
+1611 AQAK
-1624 DVNASITTL
+1624 
-1633 KKTVSDN
+1633 
-1640 EKSQAEVNELIKSE
+1640 VNELIKSE
-1654 IGDNKSAI
+1654 IDDNKAAI
-1662 ELRGKT
+1662 EKRAETSVDHNGNASS
-1668 IFDHKGNG
+1668 IFG
-1676 SAIYTIK
+1676 IK
-1683 TGIWWNGQYYDA
+1683 NAVMVNGQYYEA
-1695 KFMMGATVANGK
+1695 QMMMSAIVKNGK
-1707 VVTQIGFSAD
+1707 VTTQIGFSAD
-1717 TFGIFNPASGKLE
+1717 TFGIFNPASGKLD
-1730 PVFFVENGQVFINEA
+1730 PAFVVVNGQVVISEA
-1745 FINKATIEKIIVG
+1745 LINKAMIGSIVVQ
-1758 TDMRSKNYVPNKTGV
+1758 TDMRSPNYVPGKSGM
-1773 RLDMVNGTF
+1773 RIDMQNSVF
-1782 EMNSNSAGSRMSL
+1782 ETNSNEGDYSVIRNS
-1795 DGTGFRLYDEKGRIR
+1795 KGDYFKYKNTYI
-1810 IEIALA
+1810 IELGWFL

>member
-57 GNADGSKNFEGVT
+57 GNADGSKNFDGVT
-70 WEFRSGSEHQEYIQG
+70 WEFRAGSEHQEYIQG

-148 DGAGYKEVVKSAFDG
+148 DGAGYKDVVKSAFDG

-245 KGGMLVKVPT
+245 QGGLLIKVPT

-268 DGTFKLAA
+268 DGTFKLSA

-374 SAIFRTFTNANI
+374 ASIFRTFTNANI
-386 VGGKPSYSGGSIQNR
+386 VGGKPSYSGGSTQNR

-408 FTNIDNHSNDDVEPI
+408 FTDINNHSNDDIEPVV
-423 ADLKL
+423 DLKL
-428 QRRYGVRKLELSAIG
+428 QRRYKTVRKVELSAIG

-532 GRTVTTVNKKVVTVS
+532 GRTVTAVNKKVVTVS

-578 DNADNT
+578 DNGDNT

-626 ISSYSQVD
+626 ISSYSQVE

-656 SEWRRDNGNWINA
+656 AEWRRDNGNWINA

-705 AEEVQLNG
+705 AEEAQLNG

-726 ISEVWGITLDWG
+726 TSEVWGITLDWG
-738 FDVNTSDSLKTELQY
+738 FDANTSDSLKTELQY
-753 SPENTADSMQLLAD
+753 SPENTAESMQLLAD

-800 EWTSLVLGES
+800 EWTSFVLGES
-810 SADTEGILAIAGE
+810 STDVEGILDAVGDK
-823 NFLSNEAGKEMQ
+823 FLSTEAGQQMQ
-835 KQIDFNKDHIED
+835 EQIDFNKNNLTD
-847 LTLEQLEIKHD
+847 LK
-858 LVDIDSKTIEL
+858 IDSDDFRQKVISIDREL
-869 DNTTK
+869 G
-874 ELSKKTVEIESNAID
+874 A
-889 TNNKVLQLNT
+889 
-899 DVEIVNEAVMQNT
+899 VNEAVMTVT
-912 QFITQVSFKLSEEV
+912 QMSTENYWELKEES
-926 ADRTAE
+926 AKGKAS
-932 IFRLE
+932 IKRLE
-937 QVRVT
+937 QVQADFTTSQAKYQQEVAAQFEHT
-942 DLDALARWQEQ
+942 AADVLNVQNALAKSNEAFAEDIRQVRADLGETNEE
-953 ISVKVGSN
+953 VG
-961 TSSILEVKEAQATYE
+961 TIK
-976 KATAQKIDQV
+976 
-986 KADVDGVTGR
+986 GR
-996 VTQVETATATL
+996 VTTVETATVDL
-1007 TEAQAT
+1007 KQAQAKQEQSVAAEFGEMRGYLT
-1013 FERST
+1013 HLGQVTTDDNKALVEAIGQT
-1018 IAQFEEHKGYITNIE
+1018 QAQFLSLHNESL
-1033 TTVSNIDFTVSE
+1033 VSRSRIIRT
-1045 TLLQLSAEQTSI
+1045 
-1057 KNEQLKSKAEITEN
+1057 EI
-1071 RKAIATETQARTEM
+1071 ALATETEARAEDK
-1085 GVQMKTGFA
+1085 VQIDARFNDAEG
-1094 NTESAITEIKET
+1094 AITTIKEV
-1106 QSEQDK
+1106 QAQQGEA
-1112 TIAKTTEQLRSEI
+1112 IAKSEEQLRAEI
-1125 KTGDEKLQEGI
+1125 NLGDEALQGQLTE
-1136 DKQGRELSTVSSAVE
+1136 QGRELSEISSVVTE
-1151 SQKEAVAELEKT
+1151 HKS
-1163 TTTIKE
+1163 
-1169 EQQSNYNELHSN
+1169 
-1181 IVNLQQTQANH
+1181 
-1192 ESSSAEASM
+1192 
-1201 QVAAQVNDLSNK
+1201 
-1213 QLASEAHI
+1213 
-1221 RRNDKAIAE
+1221 AIAD
-1230 QESALA
+1230 L
-1236 RTETELLA
+1236 
-1244 KVGDNAARI
+1244 
-1253 AEVDKTVSDLESTT
+1253 DKTV
-1267 AESAK
+1267 
-1272 EISAHFKE
+1272 
-1280 SDAKLLENQQA
+1280 
-1291 IAKESEARALS
+1291 
-1302 EKGLNTRIDKA
+1302 
-1313 ESTIAQSFEA
+1313 
-1323 ISEVDKAQTEK
+1323 
-1334 SEQLKTELDEAVS
+1334 
-1347 VINTQA
+1347 TQV
-1353 STLSKLDEAQTEL
+1353 
-1366 KQTQQSNFEDN
+1366 KQTQQSQYNETK
-1377 QASIANLQQTIAN
+1377 ASINELSETTTSLDEAMTTEKALTESRFEETEASISSLQQTVAN
-1390 SDSASAEAAMQTAA
+1390 IEGATVEAVGQL
-1404 QTTLNH
+1404 QVQHDIQGIEVLS
-1410 NENLKVKASV
+1410 VKASIRRV
-1420 ERQQKVITNQQ
+1420 ETVIATETHALAQKVEQ
-1431 EAHAELS
+1431 L
-1438 EKVDAQHADNQAT
+1438 DAQYGDMN
-1451 FVDIRKSQA
+1451 S
-1460 DDKKAASE
+1460 S
-1468 HTEQLRVDLGK
+1468 
-1479 DIADNKNELSNINAV
+1479 IN
-1494 VTEHSKS
+1494 
-1501 IATLEETT
+1501 
-1509 TQIQQSQQSQHED
+1509 
-1522 TQASIDELKQTTAST
+1522 
-1537 DKALTQ
+1537 
-1543 AKEEAKSHFEDNDAS
+1543 
-1558 IANIQNTHADAESSL
+1558 SL
-1573 AEIGMQLSAQQNV
+1573 Q
-1586 QETELLRAK
+1586 
-1595 ASITRID
+1595 
-1602 KVVADNNHA
+1602 KVVADN
-1611 FAQSIEKLETQFD
+1611 Q
-1624 DVNASITTL
+1624 
-1633 KKTVSDN
+1633 
-1640 EKSQAEVNELIKSE
+1640 KSQAEVNELIKSE
-1654 IGDNKSAI
+1654 IGDNKAAI
-1662 ELRGKT
+1662 EKRAETSVDHNGNASS
-1668 IFDHKGNG
+1668 IFG
-1676 SAIYTIK
+1676 IK
-1683 TGIWWNGQYYDA
+1683 NAVEVNGQYYEA
-1695 KFMMGATVANGK
+1695 QMMMSASVKNGR
-1707 VVTQIGFSAD
+1707 VTTQIGFSAD
-1717 TFGIFNPASGKLE
+1717 TFGIFNPSSGKLE
-1730 PVFFVENGQVFINEA
+1730 PAFVVVNGQVVMSDA

-1758 TDMRSKNYVPNKTGV
+1758 TDMRSKNYAAGKTGT
-1773 RLDMVNGTF
+1773 RIDMNNGTI
-1782 EMNSNSAGSRMSL
+1782 EINGSDDSGSRMTIKN
-1795 DGTGFRLYDEKGRIR
+1795 DQIAVYAGGKPKIVIGRLYGI
-1810 IEIALA
+1810 

>member
-17 VEQKDSLLAES
+17 VEQKDSLLSES
-28 TAKLLLAISEGEIAG
+28 TAKILLALSEGEIAG
-43 GLDDTCIFLDDTPI
+43 GLDDTRIFLDDTPI
-57 GNADGSKNFEGVT
+57 ANADGSKNFEGVT
-70 WEFRSGSEHQEYIQG
+70 WEFRAGTEHQEYIQG
-85 IPSVDNEI
+85 IPSVDNEFS
-93 AVGMEL
+93 VGMEL

-107 TVNNTQLSAIR
+107 TINNLQLSALR
-118 IRLSVPQ
+118 IRLAIPQ
-125 FLQQHDNGDTTG
+125 FMQQHDNGDTTG

-163 KTTSEYP
+163 KTTSEYQ
-170 RTHRIDLP
+170 RTHRVDLP
-178 KASTGWQVRVRRLT
+178 KANTGWQVRVRRLT

-205 IAAIAEVI
+205 IAAVAEVI

-238 PKVSVRP
+238 PKISVRP
-245 KGGMLVKVPT
+245 KGGILVKVPT

-302 QIDKWD
+302 QVEKWD

-323 HGGDGKE
+323 RGGDGKE

-343 SAYTVLRDI
+343 AAYTVLRDI
-352 AAIFRGMTF
+352 AAIFRGMTY
-361 WADNKVKAVADMP
+361 WSDNKVNAIADMP
-374 SAIFRTFTNANI
+374 STIFRTFTNANI

-443 CTRRSEANRRG
+443 CTRRTEANRRG

-517 AGDRLIVNLPNGGSE
+517 AGDRLIVNLPSGGSE
-532 GRTVTTVNKKVVTVS
+532 GRTVTAVNKKVVTVS

-578 DNADNT
+578 DNGDNT

-656 SEWRRDNGNWINA
+656 AEWRRDNGNWINA

-705 AEEVQLNG
+705 TEETQLNG
-713 KEGNPPAPLNLRA
+713 KEGNPPKPLNLRA
-726 ISEVWGITLDWG
+726 TSEVWGITLDWG
-738 FDVNTSDSLKTELQY
+738 FDENTSDSLQTELQY

-810 SADTEGILAIAGE
+810 STDVEGILDAVGDK
-823 NFLSNEAGKEMQ
+823 FLTTEAGQ
-835 KQIDFNKDHIED
+835 KLQEQIDFNKDNLSD
-847 LTLEQLEIKHD
+847 LQ
-858 LVDIDSKTIEL
+858 IDNDDFKQKVISI
-869 DNTTK
+869 DH
-874 ELSKKTVEIESNAID
+874 EIEA
-889 TNNKVLQLNT
+889 
-899 DVEIVNEAVMQNT
+899 VNEAVMMNT
-912 QFITQVSFKLSEEV
+912 KFTTEVHFSLKEEV
-926 ADRTAE
+926 ADRRAE
-932 IFRLE
+932 IFRIE
-937 QVRVT
+937 QVQVT
-942 DLDALARWQEQ
+942 DREAAARWQEQ
-953 ISVKVGSN
+953 ITAKVDFNASE
-961 TSSILEVKEAQATYE
+961 ILNIKDAQATYE
-976 KATAQKIDQV
+976 KATAQQISQV
-986 KADVDGVTGR
+986 KADLGETNKEVGNIKGR
-996 VTQVETATATL
+996 VTTVETTTADL
-1007 TEAQAT
+1007 KQAQAK
-1013 FERST
+1013 FEQST
-1018 IAQFEEHKGYITNIE
+1018 TAQFGEMTGYITNINQTITNLE
-1033 TTVSNIDFTVSE
+1033 FSFSE
-1045 TLLQLSAEQTSI
+1045 ALMQT
-1057 KNEQLKSKAEITEN
+1057 N
-1071 RKAIATETQARTEM
+1071 
-1085 GVQMKTGFA
+1085 
-1094 NTESAITEIKET
+1094 
-1106 QSEQDK
+1106 
-1112 TIAKTTEQLRSEI
+1112 
-1125 KTGDEKLQEGI
+1125 
-1136 DKQGRELSTVSSAVE
+1136 
-1151 SQKEAVAELEKT
+1151 
-1163 TTTIKE
+1163 
-1169 EQQSNYNELHSN
+1169 
-1181 IVNLQQTQANH
+1181 
-1192 ESSSAEASM
+1192 
-1201 QVAAQVNDLSNK
+1201 AQVNETNSELLK
-1213 QLASEAHI
+1213 TKAEVTRLATATATNEQATAELAESVKAQREQSEAEFVDV
-1221 RRNDKAIAE
+1221 RKSIAE
-1230 QESALA
+1230 
-1236 RTETELLA
+1236 
-1244 KVGDNAARI
+1244 K
-1253 AEVDKTVSDLESTT
+1253 
-1267 AESAK
+1267 
-1272 EISAHFKE
+1272 
-1280 SDAKLLENQQA
+1280 
-1291 IAKESEARALS
+1291 
-1302 EKGLNTRIDKA
+1302 
-1313 ESTIAQSFEA
+1313 
-1323 ISEVDKAQTEK
+1323 DKAQ
-1334 SEQLKTELDEAVS
+1334 SE
-1347 VINTQA
+1347 
-1353 STLSKLDEAQTEL
+1353 
-1366 KQTQQSNFEDN
+1366 
-1377 QASIANLQQTIAN
+1377 
-1390 SDSASAEAAMQTAA
+1390 
-1404 QTTLNH
+1404 
-1410 NENLKVKASV
+1410 
-1420 ERQQKVITNQQ
+1420 R
-1431 EAHAELS
+1431 
-1438 EKVDAQHADNQAT
+1438 
-1451 FVDIRKSQA
+1451 
-1460 DDKKAASE
+1460 
-1468 HTEQLRVDLGK
+1468 TEQVRAELGK
-1479 DIADNKNELSNINAV
+1479 DINANKEELSNINAV
-1494 VTEHSKS
+1494 VTQHTES
-1501 IATLEETT
+1501 IATLDETT
-1509 TQIQQSQQSQHED
+1509 TQIKQTQQSQHEE
-1522 TQASIDELKQTTAST
+1522 TQASIGKLTETTANT
-1537 DKALTQ
+1537 DKALTE
-1543 AKEEAKSHFEDNDAS
+1543 AKEQSKARFDDNEAS
-1558 IANIQNTHADAESSL
+1558 INHIEQTMANTEGSQVET
-1573 AEIGMQLSAQQNV
+1573 IGQLTAQQNV
-1586 QETELLRAK
+1586 QGTEILRAK

-1654 IGDNKSAI
+1654 IGDNKAAI
-1662 ELRGKT
+1662 ELRGQT
-1668 IFDHKGNG
+1668 VFDHKGNG

-1683 TGIWWNGQYYDA
+1683 TGINWNGQYYDA
-1695 KFMMGATVANGK
+1695 KFMMGASVKNGE
-1707 VVTQIGFSAD
+1707 VETLIGFSAD
-1717 TFGIFNPASGKLE
+1717 TFAIFNNA
-1730 PVFFVENGQVFINEA
+1730 NGQLVTPFAIKNNQVFLGSTYIEDGSITNA
-1745 FINKATIEKIIVG
+1745 KIGNVIQANGYKAGKSGWKIDKEGDAEFNNAVFRGRIEGADGYFSGTVDAKEILGDVYYSTATKITGTVHDATLHVG
-1758 TDMRSKNYVPNKTGV
+1758 TLNTGWIKAV
-1773 RLDMVNGTF
+1773 
-1782 EMNSNSAGSRMSL
+1782 EINSEIFSRVFDADLACSLKMDRVDGGWQYSAYIRVQVGVDDGS
-1795 DGTGFRLYDEKGRIR
+1795 GGV
-1810 IEIALA
+1810 ALAYSETGKYLGNNGLNLTVNAGPIQLPIAPRGGKSYIYIRAVSTENNPNTNATARVVLSYSNLKRVEVFKVGTSTVKALTI